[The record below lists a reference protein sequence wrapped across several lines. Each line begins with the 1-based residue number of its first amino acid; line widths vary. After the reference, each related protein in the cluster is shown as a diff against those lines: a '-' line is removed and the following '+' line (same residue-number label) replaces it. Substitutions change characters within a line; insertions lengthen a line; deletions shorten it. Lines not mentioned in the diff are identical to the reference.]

1 MSAHVLVV
9 DDEPQI
15 CSLLETYLQ
24 AEGFETTAV
33 GSAAAGL
40 VEIANRAPDIVL
52 LDLGLPDQSG
62 LDLLGKIRE
71 ISEVYV
77 MIISARAEEVDKL
90 LGLGLGADDYVTKP
104 FSPREIVARVKA
116 VLRRRHSENVV
127 DNVLRFP
134 GLVIDQNRR
143 EVVMGRRPIELSA
156 LDFDLLAVLANAP
169 GRVYSRTQ
177 LMEKV
182 WGYDFYGESRV
193 VDVHVKSIRA
203 ALGDDA
209 GHPSIIGTVRG
220 VGYKFLLGAA

>member
-24 AEGFETTAV
+24 AEGFETMAV

-40 VEIANRAPDIVL
+40 TAVANRAPDIVL

-62 LDLLGKIRE
+62 LYLLGKIRE

-116 VLRRRHSENVV
+116 VLRRRHSENVA

-143 EVVMGRRPIELSA
+143 EVIMGHRPIELSA

-169 GRVYSRTQ
+169 GRVYSRAQ

-193 VDVHVKSIRA
+193 VDVHIKSIRA